1 MQLVPHHVGICVS
14 DLERSLRF
22 WCDGLGFETTM
33 VPPVGSEWSD
43 ALEIGGEVSFTAH
56 FIRKEGFEFE
66 LLHYA
71 TPGAHGKPSAS
82 RNQLGF
88 THLAMNVDDLD
99 AAIDHLVSLGGTL
112 IASTRTRLES
122 PDGVTELC
130 FVADPD
136 GVRVELIAQS

>member
-1 MQLVPHHVGICVS
+1 MELVPHHVGICVS

-22 WCDGLGFETTM
+22 WCEGLGFETTM
-33 VPPVGSEWSD
+33 VPPVGSQWSD
-43 ALEIGGEVSFTAH
+43 ALEIGGEVEFTAH

-71 TPGAHGKPSAS
+71 RPGSHGSPSAI

-99 AAIDHLVSLGGTL
+99 GAIELLVGLGGTYL
-112 IASTRTRLES
+112 ASTRTRFES

-136 GVRVELIAQS
+136 GVRVELITQS